1 MDTKVLIVVDMQND
15 FITGSL
21 GTREAE
27 AIVPNVVEKI
37 KSWKGEMFFTQDTHK
52 VNYMNTQEG
61 KWLPIEHCIVL
72 TEGWKLHKDISNI
85 CGPVPTFM
93 KNTFSCSALLGTL
106 NELKKGETI
115 KEIQLVGLCTDICV
129 ISNALMLKSH
139 YPEIPIIVDANCCA
153 GTTQEMHKK
162 ALDVMRSCQIIIKE

>member
-72 TEGWKLHKDISNI
+72 TDGWKLHKDISSI

-106 NELKKGETI
+106 
-115 KEIQLVGLCTDICV
+115 CTDVCV
-129 ISNALMLKSH
+129 VSNALMLKSH